1 MNDKQVVSFRIPE
14 ILKRN
19 MNEYCEETGMSKAN
33 VMTIALDRF
42 LESEKR
48 EKKERMSNEQ

>member
-1 MNDKQVVSFRIPE
+1 MNDKQVISFRIPE
-14 ILKRN
+14 LLKKN
-19 MNEYCEETGMSKAN
+19 LYAYCEETGMSKAN

-48 EKKERMSNEQ
+48 EKMNNE